1 MIMHTLLTPEPK
13 EAQLSCMKA
22 VDSRDWSIILLLF
35 ACLCSVDWDVAGPFD
50 SDAPIALDVVEIM
63 QGHGVVL
70 DWVSEIFGKSM
81 KMKCQNEEQNEEEMM
96 LAKENVK
103 HLEMRV
109 DEMGMI

>member
-1 MIMHTLLTPEPK
+1 M
-13 EAQLSCMKA
+13 
-22 VDSRDWSIILLLF
+22 ILLLF

-50 SDAPIALDVVEIM
+50 SDAPIAFNVVEVM

-70 DWVSEIFGKSM
+70 DGASEIFGKSTQ
-81 KMKCQNEEQNEEEMM
+81 MKCQNEEPNEEEMM

-109 DEMGMI
+109 DEMGVI